1 MNAKCPMIAHIVHRF
16 DVGGLENGVV
26 NLINHLPS
34 DKYQHVII
42 CLTDYSSDYFS
53 RIKQQDVKI
62 YSLHKKEGKDPAYY
76 LRLWRLLRKLRPTI
90 THSRNIATIDAAVT
104 AALAGVKFRVHGEH
118 GRDIYDVDGSNKK
131 YRILRRLCQPAI
143 NTFIALSK
151 DLSQWLLIDVGIS
164 PNKVVQL
171 YNGVDTAKF
180 GMAEAKNNALLPH
193 SWVSDERIV
202 IFGTVG
208 RLEPIKDQLTLL
220 RAFASML
227 DKYPGARSLARL
239 IIVGDGQLRKQYED
253 YVVSASI
260 TEFVWFAGKRDD
272 IADLLLL
279 FDVFTLPSKGEGIS
293 NTILEAMSCSL
304 PVVATAVGGNK
315 ELVVDSVTGFLVAP
329 ENPEVFADAM
339 VEYINN
345 KPLRVKHGSSGRQ
358 RVEKEF
364 SMRRMTQNYMSV
376 YDSLLMG

>member
-1 MNAKCPMIAHIVHRF
+1 MNAKRPMIAHIVHRF

-34 DKYQHVII
+34 DKYKHVII

-171 YNGVDTAKF
+171 YNGVDTEKF

-253 YVVSASI
+253 YAVSASI